1 MSDDVSREFAMSYAD
16 LIEVCDNFHS
26 CITRDAAEMS
36 VYGVTPLATAAFKT
50 KINEFLAFP
59 TDAILTYDMMSATQH
74 RNTLA
79 NNLRIM
85 ARTFGVRAKI
95 AFADNTGRYE
105 RFVLDDLS
113 HATDGNLL
121 VFCEMVA
128 HEAAK
133 YLVEF
138 EPLGMSQQTIDD
150 FVTAT
155 NEFRLAMIAQD
166 DAVMLRDET
175 ANLRM
180 KKANELYKLLVN
192 YSNMGKNIWYEVNE
206 ALYNDYIIYDYT
218 GSNSTGGVS
227 AVPAAPENL
236 SVDVNTMIYS
246 WSSVPNTSVYQL
258 EKSVVGIE
266 WEIIYT
272 GPDNFVMYV
281 PENEGINL
289 YRVKGSNVIGSG
301 LYSSLMSF
309 NYNALPDAP
318 TNLVPSVEYLQDTQ
332 VSLTFTPV
340 SEISEYILFLAYGPQ
355 GSNVT
360 PELLA
365 NITASGTPILI
376 PTTHSYERYFMGLK
390 SYDGTN
396 YSEMSE
402 FVWIDVDGLHPPE

>member
-227 AVPAAPENL
+227 TVPAAPENL
-236 SVDVNTMIYS
+236 SVDINTMIYS
-246 WSSVPNTSVYQL
+246 WSNVPNTQNYTL
-258 EKSVVGIE
+258 EKSAVGIE

-309 NYNALPDAP
+309 NYHGLPAPDYVSIAVTNAVTGEVALNWGEVPLSTFYKLFVSSVALGAEAGEYV
-318 TNLVPSVEYLQDTQ
+318 LVGQYDIASHTGIFALSQRHFFKVIAGNIDEESIASDSVF
-332 VSLTFTPV
+332 V
-340 SEISEYILFLAYGPQ
+340 
-355 GSNVT
+355 
-360 PELLA
+360 EL
-365 NITASGTPILI
+365 
-376 PTTHSYERYFMGLK
+376 
-390 SYDGTN
+390 
-396 YSEMSE
+396 
-402 FVWIDVDGLHPPE
+402 

>member
-1 MSDDVSREFAMSYAD
+1 MSDDVNREFAMSYAD

-105 RFVLDDLS
+105 RFVLEDLS
-113 HATDGNLL
+113 RATDGNLL

-236 SVDVNTMIYS
+236 SVDVNTMIFS
-246 WSSVPNTSVYQL
+246 WSSVPNTQNYTL
-258 EKSVVGIE
+258 EKSAVGIE

-272 GPDNFVMYV
+272 GPDNFFMYV
-281 PENEGINL
+281 PETEGINL
-289 YRVKGSNVIGSG
+289 YRVKGSNSIGSG

-309 NYNALPDAP
+309 NYNAPIAAP
-318 TNLVPSVEYLQDTQ
+318 GY
-332 VSLTFTPV
+332 VSLTITNA
-340 SEISEYILFLAYGPQ
+340 STGEIALNWEEIAEADFYRVYVCAVATGEPA
-355 GSNVT
+355 V
-360 PELLA
+360 PA
-365 NITASGTPILI
+365 
-376 PTTHSYERYFMGLK
+376 
-390 SYDGTN
+390 N
-396 YSEMSE
+396 YSFAGDYTVTTFTATFGTGSRRWFYVKAGQTGGELSSASDA
-402 FVWIDVDGLHPPE
+402 VYADL